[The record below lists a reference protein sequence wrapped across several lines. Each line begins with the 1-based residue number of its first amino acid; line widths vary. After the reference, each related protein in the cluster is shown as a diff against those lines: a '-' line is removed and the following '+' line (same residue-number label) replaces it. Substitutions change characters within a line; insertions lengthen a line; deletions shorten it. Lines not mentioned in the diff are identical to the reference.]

1 MKTARLTAAAALL
14 LTLTTTAGAQIADQR
29 TFFHGFWSNN
39 VYVAHRQV
47 YPPVW
52 KTGHPIPT
60 RYVFPDLDWNSEGG
74 GVLHERNW

>member
-14 LTLTTTAGAQIADQR
+14 IALTSAASAQLADKR
-29 TFFHGFWSNN
+29 TFFYGFWSND
-39 VYVAHRQV
+39 VYVAQRQV

-52 KTGHPIPT
+52 KTGYPVPV
-60 RYVFPDLDWNSEGG
+60 RYVFPDLGWYSDGG